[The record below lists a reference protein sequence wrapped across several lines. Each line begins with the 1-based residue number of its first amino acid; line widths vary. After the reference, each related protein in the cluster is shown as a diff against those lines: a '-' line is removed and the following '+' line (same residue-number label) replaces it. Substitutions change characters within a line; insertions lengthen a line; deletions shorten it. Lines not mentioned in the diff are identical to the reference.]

1 VITWTVRLRSKP
13 DTIDRWI
20 AIARE
25 LTETSNRMDPGCVVY
40 ICLQH
45 LDDPQ
50 EFTWY
55 EQWADM
61 PTLRAHVDRINPLLG
76 GPPRPGEWTAP
87 RLFEVLESRE
97 QLTWHEF
104 QERDPHLRNW
114 FAPGLS
120 QLVYTTVKPGHAAA
134 YAALARDLTRAA
146 QAAGGCETWILHQ
159 DADNPDRFML
169 FEQWRDAAARE
180 AWMASPAA
188 AGARDHVASEEV
200 VGVRC
205 VA

>member
-1 VITWTVRLRSKP
+1 MITWTVRLRSKP
-13 DTIDRWI
+13 DTIDQWI
-20 AIARE
+20 AVARE
-25 LTETSNRMDPGCVVY
+25 LTETSNRMDAGCVVY

-104 QERDPHLRNW
+104 QENDPHLRDW

-120 QLVYTTVKPGHAAA
+120 QLVYTTVKPGHAAGMA
-134 YAALARDLTRAA
+134 GSTVRPPASSRRPRTPCTQARCA
-146 QAAGGCETWILHQ
+146 Q
-159 DADNPDRFML
+159 
-169 FEQWRDAAARE
+169 
-180 AWMASPAA
+180 PAA
-188 AGARDHVASEEV
+188 PVYHVQPPRPTRPSRLYTSAAFTYGSTP
-200 VGVRC
+200 
-205 VA
+205 